1 VNASIPSKI
10 RPTISLYQ
18 LRDSAVVPTEFASR
32 CGGRVCIYSQG
43 SCYSTN
49 TMADMKM
56 RMCLIGGIIILLI
69 VIIVPAGMY
78 SNLQDNNATNHSI
91 VVVATHK

>member
-1 VNASIPSKI
+1 M
-10 RPTISLYQ
+10 T
-18 LRDSAVVPTEFASR
+18 
-32 CGGRVCIYSQG
+32 
-43 SCYSTN
+43 
-49 TMADMKM
+49 DMKM